1 MNRYIDAPSDAQ
13 PAHPSVF
20 LILVLPFGVVSG
32 YVTVALGYL
41 FTKAGISVEAV
52 AALVAASLL
61 PQVIKFLWAP
71 LVDASLSL
79 KKWYLLGAVVSSLCI
94 AATGLLPVKPS
105 SLPLLTVLVV
115 AANVAVSFLGTATN
129 GLAAHDT
136 PHHLKG
142 RVGGFLQAGNLG
154 GSGVG
159 GGVGLWLAQHY
170 TTPWISPVVLA
181 IACLLCGFGLFFVNE
196 PASTVQAGKVSAT
209 LKNLFSDIWDTLK
222 TRMGILAMILCFL
235 PLGTG
240 AASNLWSAVATDWH
254 AGADTVAFVTGVMSG
269 LITAVGCIFGGWICD
284 RMDRQLAYTVF
295 GLLMAICAV
304 TMAYT
309 QHSELMY
316 IIWTSL
322 YAFLLGLSYA
332 GFSAFVFEAIGKGA
346 AATKFTVYAS
356 LSNAPIY
363 YMTIIDGWAYAHHGT
378 VLGVMNVQGPTG
390 MLNTEALFGVLGV
403 AVFLGLLWIVNRKP
417 AQVSTSLH

>member
-1 MNRYIDAPSDAQ
+1 MIRNLDAPADAR

-52 AALVAASLL
+52 AALVGASLL

-71 LVDASLSL
+71 LVDATLSL
-79 KKWYLLGAVVSSLCI
+79 KKWYILSSVISAACI

-105 SLPLLTVLVV
+105 SLPLLTIIVV

-159 GGVGLWLAQHY
+159 GGAGLWLAQHY
-170 TTPWISPVVLA
+170 SIPWISPVVLA
-181 IACLLCGFGLFFVNE
+181 LACLLCTLALFFVNE
-196 PASTVQAGKVSAT
+196 PPSTVQAEKVSAT
-209 LKNLFSDIWDTLK
+209 LKNLFVDIWDTMK

-240 AASNLWSAVATDWH
+240 AASNLWSAVAGNWH

-269 LITAVGCIFGGWICD
+269 FITAAGCLFGGWICD
-284 RMDRQLAYTVF
+284 RMDRQLAYTIF
-295 GLLMAICAV
+295 GLLMALCAV
-304 TMAYT
+304 FMAYT
-309 QHSELMY
+309 PHTELMY
-316 IIWTSL
+316 VIWTSL

-332 GFSAFVFEAIGKGA
+332 GFTAFVFEAIGKGA

-363 YMTIIDGWAYAHHGT
+363 YMTLIDGWAYAHHGS
-378 VLGVMNVQGPTG
+378 VLGIVTIQGPGG
-390 MLNTEALFGVLGV
+390 MLNTEAAFGVFGV
-403 AVFLGLLWIVNRKP
+403 TVFLALLWLVNPRP
-417 AQVSTSLH
+417 AKVTLS